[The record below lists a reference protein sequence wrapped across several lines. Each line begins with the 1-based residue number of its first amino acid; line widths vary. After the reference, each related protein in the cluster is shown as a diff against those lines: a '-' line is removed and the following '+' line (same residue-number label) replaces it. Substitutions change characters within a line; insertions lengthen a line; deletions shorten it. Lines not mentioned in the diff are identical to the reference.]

1 MTTENL
7 NKAYEDLEKEINEI
21 KSKLQTSMA
30 SGGSMTGSQMLP
42 ASNNAS
48 ASKPQGKRF

>member
-21 KSKLQTSMA
+21 KSKLQTSIA
-30 SGGSMTGSQMLP
+30 SGGSNLT
-42 ASNNAS
+42 
-48 ASKPQGKRF
+48 